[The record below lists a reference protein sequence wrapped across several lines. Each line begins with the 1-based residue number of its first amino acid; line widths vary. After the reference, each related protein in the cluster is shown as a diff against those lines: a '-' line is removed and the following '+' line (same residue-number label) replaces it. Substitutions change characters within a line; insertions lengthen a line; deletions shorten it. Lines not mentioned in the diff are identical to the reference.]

1 MKIILIILTLFLVN
15 CSKDWSYQNQNNS
28 QNWGLIKPE
37 FKFCKIGYNQ
47 SPIDISS
54 QMFLNSND
62 NNISIDYQKSE
73 LEKIRQKYFM
83 KINIFGKNY
92 VQRKNKKFY
101 TKYIEFHHPSE
112 HQINSEAQS
121 LEMQIYHK
129 SDDEQ
134 WLVLSYF
141 LELNLTKIEEI
152 NENFIDLINFLKSKD
167 KIKESEFKI
176 DLKNLISNSTN
187 YFFYEGSFT
196 TPPCKEGLKWY
207 VFKEPIYLAKN
218 QINQIIKLAIFTKSN
233 ARDIQK
239 YNPSKF

>member
-1 MKIILIILTLFLVN
+1 MKIFLLILSLFLAN
-15 CSKDWSYQNQNNS
+15 CSKNWSYKS
-28 QNWGLIKPE
+28 SKGLQNWGDIKPE

-47 SPIDISS
+47 SPINI
-54 QMFLNSND
+54 SND
-62 NNISIDYQKSE
+62 MSQEVNDNIITINFNNSE
-73 LEKIRQKYFM
+73 LEKNQQKYYM
-83 KINIFGKNY
+83 KINIFGKNF

-101 TKYIEFHHPSE
+101 TKYLEFHHPSE
-112 HQINSEAQS
+112 HHIESQPHS

-141 LELNLTKIEEI
+141 LELNIAKIEE
-152 NENFIDLINFLKSKD
+152 ENNNFNDIIYFLNSKE
-167 KIKESEFKI
+167 KEYKI
-176 DLKNLISNSTN
+176 DLKNLISNSLN

-207 VFKEPIYLAKN
+207 VFKEPIYLSKK
-218 QINQIIKLAIFTKSN
+218 QINQIIKLAIFTNYN
-233 ARDIQK
+233 ARNIQK

>member
-1 MKIILIILTLFLVN
+1 MKIFLLFLSLFLAN
-15 CSKDWSYQNQNNS
+15 CSKDWSYKSNNGS
-28 QNWGLIKPE
+28 QNWGDIKPE
-37 FKFCKIGYNQ
+37 FKFCKVGYNQ

-54 QMFLNSND
+54 EMFQESND
-62 NNISIDYQKSE
+62 NIVTTNYGNSE
-73 LEKIRQKYFM
+73 FEKIRQKYFM
-83 KINIFGKNY
+83 KINIFGKNF

-101 TKYIEFHHPSE
+101 AKYLEFHHPSE
-112 HQINSEAQS
+112 HHVDAVPHS

-141 LELNLTKIEEI
+141 LELNLAKIED
-152 NENFIDLINFLKSKD
+152 NNQNFADLIGFLNSKE
-167 KIKESEFKI
+167 KEFKT
-176 DLKNLISNSTN
+176 DLKKLITNNEN

-207 VFKEPIYLAKN
+207 VYKEPIYLSKK
-218 QINQIIKLAIFTKSN
+218 QINQIIKSAIFTNYN
-233 ARDIQK
+233 ARNIQK